1 MKMNQGQKTLKDI
14 MTRGIITIS
23 AQSSISEIAD
33 TLARNNISSAPIVT
47 INGETMGIVSEM
59 DVLKAMGKPEWMK
72 YDAECIMSHSVIS
85 APASTTIDEAARIM
99 VDKKIHQLLVL
110 SEKGIGGMRKPIG
123 IVSAGDLIKKA
134 AS

>member
-72 YDAECIMSHSVIS
+72 YDAECILSLIHIS
-85 APASTTIDEAARIM
+85 EPTRLGMISYA
-99 VDKKIHQLLVL
+99 VFCLKK
-110 SEKGIGGMRKPIG
+110 K
-123 IVSAGDLIKKA
+123 
-134 AS
+134 